1 MQPTE
6 CTIPCNLCGSTEV
19 EEISLVDRDNKYLR
33 SVICKKCGLSWS
45 DPRPNEDEIK
55 NYYSKDYRI
64 AYKGTYT
71 PRLKHVYRAGRVAE
85 NRYNFIK
92 DIIKPTDKI
101 LDVGAGGGE
110 FVFLMRKLGF
120 DAQGVEPNEGY
131 GTYAKEQLE
140 LPVEIGFVQQFNLP
154 DEGFNFITLHHVF
167 EHLDNP
173 FEALGKSR
181 KALKDKGFLVIEVPN
196 IEGTCFAPIHRF
208 HQAHLYN
215 FNQAN
220 LEAIGKKAGFSV
232 YKTVISEDGGV
243 ITTIFQKDETPEDFN
258 PEIPENYERVSQ
270 IVREHTNLSH
280 YMTASP
286 YIRPI
291 HKLKMNMT
299 EKKAVQDCRNGKEVL
314 EKMFAQK

>member
-1 MQPTE
+1 ME
-6 CTIPCNLCGSTEV
+6 KCSIPCNLCGSTEV

-64 AYKGTYT
+64 SYKGTYT
-71 PRLKHVYRAGRVAE
+71 PRLKHIYRAGRVAE

-92 DIIKPTDKI
+92 DLIKPTDKI

-120 DAQGVEPNEGY
+120 DARGVEPNEGY
-131 GTYAKEQLE
+131 GTYAKEQLD
-140 LPVEIGFVQQFNLP
+140 LPIEIGFVQQFDLP
-154 DEGFNFITLHHVF
+154 ENHYDFITLHHVF

-173 FEALGKSR
+173 FGSLEKIR
-181 KALKDKGFLVIEVPN
+181 KALKEKGFLVIEVPN
-196 IEGTCFAPIHRF
+196 IEGTCFAPVHRF

-220 LEAIGKKAGFSV
+220 LEKIGEKAGFAV
-232 YKTVISEDGGV
+232 YKTEISEDGGV
-243 ITTIFQKDETPEDFN
+243 ITTIFQKAEMPKDFN
-258 PEIPENYERVSQ
+258 AEITDNYEKVSN
-270 IVREHTNLSH
+270 IIRNHTSFGH
-280 YMTASP
+280 YLTANP
-286 YIRPI
+286 YVRPI
-291 HKLKMNMT
+291 YKLKMNLN
-299 EKKAVQDCRNGKEVL
+299 EKKAVQGCKNGKEVL
-314 EKMFAQK
+314 EKMFSEK

>member
-1 MQPTE
+1 MQSAE
-6 CTIPCNLCGSTEV
+6 CSIPCNLCGSVDIEV
-19 EEISLVDRDNKYLR
+19 ISQVDRDNQYLR

-45 DPRPNEDEIK
+45 DPRLNEDEIK

-71 PRLKHVYRAGRVAE
+71 PRLKHTYRAGRVAE
-85 NRYNFIK
+85 HRYYFIK
-92 DIIKPTDKI
+92 DIIRPTDTI

-120 DAQGVEPNEGY
+120 DAKGVEPNEGY
-131 GTYAKEQLE
+131 GLYAREQLK
-140 LPVEIGFVQQFNLP
+140 LPIEIGFVQQFELP
-154 DEGFNFITLHHVF
+154 EDAFNFITLHHVF

-173 FEALGKSR
+173 FLSLEKIR
-181 KALKDKGFLVIEVPN
+181 KALKERAFLVIEVPN
-196 IEGTCFAPIHRF
+196 IEGTCFAPLHRF

-232 YKTVISEDGGV
+232 CKTVISEDGGV
-243 ITTIFQKDETPEDFN
+243 IRTIFQKDEMPKNFN
-258 PEIPENYERVSQ
+258 AEIPGNYERVSKT
-270 IVREHTNLSH
+270 IHGHTTVSH
-280 YMTASP
+280 YLTAHP

-291 HKLKMNMT
+291 HKLRMNFT
-299 EKKAVQDCRNGKEVL
+299 ERNAVQGCQSGKDVL
-314 EKMFAQK
+314 EKMFGKK

>member
-1 MQPTE
+1 ME
-6 CTIPCNLCGSTEV
+6 KCSIPCNLCGSTEV

-45 DPRPNEDEIK
+45 DPRLNEEEIK

-64 AYKGTYT
+64 SYKGTYT
-71 PRLKHVYRAGRVAE
+71 PLLKHVYRAGRVAE

-92 DIIKPTDKI
+92 DIIKPTDRI

-120 DAQGVEPNEGY
+120 DARGVEPNEGY
-131 GTYAKEQLE
+131 GNYAKEQLE
-140 LPVEIGFVQQFNLP
+140 LPIEIGFVQQFELP
-154 DEGFNFITLHHVF
+154 NEGFNFIALHHVF

-173 FEALGKSR
+173 FGSLEKIH

-215 FNQAN
+215 FNREN

-232 YKTVISEDGGV
+232 YKTVISDDGGV
-243 ITTIFQKDETPEDFN
+243 ITTVFQKDKILKDFN
-258 PEIPENYERVSQ
+258 AEIIGNYEKVSK
-270 IVREHTNLSH
+270 IVRNHTNFSH
-280 YMTASP
+280 YLTAHP
-286 YIRPI
+286 YVRPI
-291 HKLKMNMT
+291 HKLRMNLT
-299 EKKAVQDCRNGKEVL
+299 EKKAVQDCKNGREVL
-314 EKMFAQK
+314 EKMFAEK

>member
-1 MQPTE
+1 ME
-6 CTIPCNLCGSTEV
+6 KCSIPCNLCGSTEV

-55 NYYSKDYRI
+55 KYYSKDYRI
-64 AYKGTYT
+64 SYKGTYT

-120 DAQGVEPNEGY
+120 DARGVEPNEGY

-140 LPVEIGFVQQFNLP
+140 LPIEIGFVQQFDLP
-154 DEGFNFITLHHVF
+154 EDHYDFITLHHVF

-173 FEALGKSR
+173 FGSLEKIR
-181 KALKDKGFLVIEVPN
+181 KTLKDKGFLVIEVPN

-215 FNQAN
+215 FNREN
-220 LEAIGKKAGFSV
+220 LEMIGKKAGFSV

-243 ITTIFQKDETPEDFN
+243 ITTIFQKAEMLKDFN
-258 PEIPENYERVSQ
+258 AEIIGNYEKVSK
-270 IVREHTNLSH
+270 IVRNHTILSH
-280 YMTASP
+280 YLTAHP
-286 YIRPI
+286 YVRPI
-291 HKLKMNMT
+291 HKLKMNLV
-299 EKKAVQDCRNGKEVL
+299 EKKAIKDCQNGREVL
-314 EKMFAQK
+314 EKMFAKK